1 LLEGSASIRTVPLG
15 SFNERK
21 GREKPTQS
29 GLIACR
35 KARSSRFAL
44 HWIQEINRRTFLIE
58 ISLDLNVVSLRPIAI
73 VPATPSTLDG
83 LCGPEQRNG
92 VGSSLEVRKDAR
104 PPSTVM
110 SGLLYRFTDA
120 TAGKIFV
127 RDASAFSIFCVYGC
141 VYSKEAKPSPSCAS
155 HPGLVSR
162 FARIY

>member
-1 LLEGSASIRTVPLG
+1 LLEGSASIRIVPLG
-15 SFNERK
+15 RFNERK
-21 GREKPTQS
+21 GREKPSQIQ
-29 GLIACR
+29 LIACR

-44 HWIQEINRRTFLIE
+44 HWIQEIHRRTFLVNA
-58 ISLDLNVVSLRPIAI
+58 SLDLNVVSLRPIAI

-92 VGSSLEVRKDAR
+92 VGSSFEVRKDAR

-127 RDASAFSIFCVYGC
+127 RDASAFSIFCVYGKKR
-141 VYSKEAKPSPSCAS
+141 STHSTAR
-155 HPGLVSR
+155 LTQVSWYG
-162 FARIY
+162 FAHY